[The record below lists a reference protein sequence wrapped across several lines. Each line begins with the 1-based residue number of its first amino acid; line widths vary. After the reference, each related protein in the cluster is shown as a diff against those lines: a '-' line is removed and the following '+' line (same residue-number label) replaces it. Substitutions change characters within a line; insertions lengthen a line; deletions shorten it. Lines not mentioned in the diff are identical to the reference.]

1 MMADDAFLD
10 PKPAAGRAMHPVLSL
25 LRARLRDP
33 GAGNLTM
40 IDDDLDRAGG
50 GYRME
55 RSIGT
60 TAGISVEVWRS
71 MISSDVDLV
80 VFPAVK
86 GFRVIASGG
95 MAEID
100 LLATMGGAVLRA
112 LEATGPLLSG
122 EWFRGSRNGITEQ
135 VQPGVLK

>member
-1 MMADDAFLD
+1 MMRSLIRNPLRGGLSPRFVTLT
-10 PKPAAGRAMHPVLSL
+10 RAS
-25 LRARLRDP
+25 ARDP
-33 GAGNLTM
+33 GVGNLTM
-40 IDDDLDRAGG
+40 TNDDLDRAGG
-50 GYRME
+50 AYRME
-55 RSIGT
+55 RSIGI

-80 VFPAVK
+80 VFPSVK
-86 GFRVIASGG
+86 GFRVVASGG